1 MIERKE
7 YKKLFVEVS
16 PAFYKNMLFNAIN
29 KKEKIMVAYQ
39 EDPSRP
45 FRDSDFLKGDKEFEY
60 INMTGSPWK
69 MCRDLVSLVKNTHYD
84 ELIVGGYDRIYSW
97 VAVMV
102 SPKKKNAVIV
112 ESTLRETQKKGWR
125 VLLKKIFF
133 RRVNKAYVC
142 GKSHED
148 LVRFFGFKGKVVDIL
163 SVGFI
168 RRVPQPVYEERDKV
182 ANFVYVGRL
191 IPVKNLEWLIERFVN
206 HTELTLTV
214 IGTGELEEKLKAMAP
229 ENVHFTGA
237 IPNTALPQY
246 YQKADV
252 FVLPSY
258 SETYGLAVE
267 EALNNGTPVL
277 LSHMIG
283 CQDNLVVK
291 NDVGLVFKLNDVAD
305 FERQLSRICNA
316 NFYNHLRKN
325 VSKMDFEKFEENI
338 VRAFIG

>member
-246 YQKADV
+246 YHV
-252 FVLPSY
+252 
-258 SETYGLAVE
+258 
-267 EALNNGTPVL
+267 
-277 LSHMIG
+277 
-283 CQDNLVVK
+283 
-291 NDVGLVFKLNDVAD
+291 
-305 FERQLSRICNA
+305 
-316 NFYNHLRKN
+316 
-325 VSKMDFEKFEENI
+325 
-338 VRAFIG
+338 